1 MKKELENKLTKNEI
15 LSKILLKNILKQ
27 SSNINNETYAT
38 YNTVIMT
45 DGAQRVQNTFTSN
58 FRKNI
63 S

>member
-1 MKKELENKLTKNEI
+1 MKKKLENKLTKNEI

-45 DGAQRVQNTFTSN
+45 DGAQRVQNTFTFN